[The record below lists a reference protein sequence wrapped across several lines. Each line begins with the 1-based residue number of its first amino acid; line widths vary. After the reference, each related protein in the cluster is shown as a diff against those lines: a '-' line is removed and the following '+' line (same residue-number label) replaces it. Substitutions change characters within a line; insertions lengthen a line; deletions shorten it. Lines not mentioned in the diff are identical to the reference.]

1 MQLSTTVRNSILDA
15 IDDDMNAGTT
25 PEARFFVNG
34 GATPTTE
41 AAAILLNTTNVFNAA
56 ATGSMA
62 INTTTTLQDT
72 TPAGNASPVT
82 RLCFYANTADADNTW
97 LLQLGIATSGSPDI
111 TMSNNT
117 IATTDTVQLTS
128 LTLTCPEG
136 TPDVT

>member
-1 MQLSTTVRNSILDA
+1 MQLASTVRDSINDS

-25 PEARFFVNG
+25 PEARFFVTG
-34 GATPTTE
+34 GATPTGE
-41 AAAILLNTTNVFNAA
+41 AAAILLNTTNVFNASSA
-56 ATGSMA
+56 GVMA

-82 RLCFYANTADADNTW
+82 RLCFYANTTDGDSAW
-97 LLQLGIATSGSPDI
+97 LLQCGIATSGTPDV
-111 TMSNNT
+111 TMANNT

-128 LTLTCPEG
+128 FTITCPEG

>member
-1 MQLSTTVRNSILDA
+1 MQLSTTVRNSILDS
-15 IDDDMNAGTT
+15 IDDDLNAGTT
-25 PEARFFVNG
+25 PEARFFVTG
-34 GATPTTE
+34 GTTPTGE

-56 ATGSMA
+56 ATGTMA
-62 INTTTTLQDT
+62 INTATTLEDT

-97 LLQLGIATSGSPDI
+97 LLQLGINPTGSPDI
-111 TMSNNT
+111 TMANNT